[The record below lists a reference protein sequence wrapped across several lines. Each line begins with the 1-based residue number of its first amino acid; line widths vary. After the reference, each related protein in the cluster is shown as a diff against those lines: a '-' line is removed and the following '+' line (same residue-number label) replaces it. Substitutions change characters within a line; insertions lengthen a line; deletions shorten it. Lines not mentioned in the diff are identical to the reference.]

1 MEKYPINWGPSPFF
15 WVRPHFFGAI
25 FFTCT
30 ATISRKIRGL
40 VIRFCGWRSCAC
52 IVFNSIAP
60 TMPNWLLPEY
70 IADVLP
76 SEARKIEELRRLML
90 DNFRLYGY
98 ELVMPPMLEYVESLL
113 TGAGADTD
121 LRTFK
126 LVDQISGRMLGLRAD
141 MTTQVARID
150 AHLLNRA
157 TVTRLCY
164 AGSVLHTRPSGL
176 HSTREPFQIG
186 AEIYGH
192 AGLEADAEIQELAL
206 GSLALAGFS
215 DVRLDLTH
223 VGVLRAILAQDPAAT
238 KDYEAIVT
246 LLRGKDV
253 PGLQQQTAKYN
264 ETTRAALLALPNLY
278 GDVEVLKRARE
289 VLPAL
294 PGITHALAELAALA
308 ASAIGRADVAIDL
321 ADLRGY
327 QYESGAM
334 FALYVPGLPNAVA
347 RGGRYDHVGEAFGRA
362 RPATGFSLDLREL
375 ARLLPTAERKHS
387 IRAPWGNAPELK
399 EKIAE
404 LRKSGEV
411 VIQSLPGHNDEQD
424 EFECDRALVLD
435 ESGSNWIL
443 KNLG

>member
-1 MEKYPINWGPSPFF
+1 
-15 WVRPHFFGAI
+15 
-25 FFTCT
+25 
-30 ATISRKIRGL
+30 
-40 VIRFCGWRSCAC
+40 
-52 IVFNSIAP
+52 
-60 TMPNWLLPEY
+60 MPNWLLPEY

-90 DNFRLYGY
+90 DNFRRYGY
-98 ELVMPPMLEYVESLL
+98 ELVMPPLLEYVESLM

-176 HSTREPFQIG
+176 HATREPFQIG

-206 GSLALAGFS
+206 GSLALAGFT

-223 VGVLRAILAQDPAAT
+223 VGVLHAILEQDPAAK
-238 KDYEAIVT
+238 KDYEAIVQ

-253 PGLQQQTAKYN
+253 PGLQQQTASYN
-264 ETTRAALLALPNLY
+264 DTTRAALLALPNLY

-289 VLPAL
+289 ELPAL

-387 IRAPWGNAPELK
+387 IRAPWGNASELK

-404 LRKSGEV
+404 LRKAGEV

-443 KNLG
+443 KNLGTL

>member
-1 MEKYPINWGPSPFF
+1 
-15 WVRPHFFGAI
+15 
-25 FFTCT
+25 
-30 ATISRKIRGL
+30 
-40 VIRFCGWRSCAC
+40 
-52 IVFNSIAP
+52 
-60 TMPNWLLPEY
+60 MPNWLLPEY

-98 ELVMPPMLEYVESLL
+98 ELVMPPLMEYVESLM

-176 HSTREPFQIG
+176 HATREPFQIG

-206 GSLALAGFS
+206 ASLSLAGFT
-215 DVRLDLTH
+215 DMRLDLTH
-223 VGVLRAILAQDPAAT
+223 VGVLHAILEQDPAAK
-238 KDYEAIVT
+238 KDYDAIVA

-253 PGLQQQTAKYN
+253 PGLQQQTAKYS
-264 ETTRAALLALPNLY
+264 EATRAALLALPSLY
-278 GDVEVLKRARE
+278 GDVDVLKRARD

>member
-1 MEKYPINWGPSPFF
+1 
-15 WVRPHFFGAI
+15 
-25 FFTCT
+25 
-30 ATISRKIRGL
+30 
-40 VIRFCGWRSCAC
+40 
-52 IVFNSIAP
+52 
-60 TMPNWLLPEY
+60 MPNWLLPEY

-98 ELVMPPMLEYVESLL
+98 ELVMPPMLEYVESLM

-176 HSTREPFQIG
+176 HSTREPYQIG

-206 GSLALAGFS
+206 GSLTLAGFT
-215 DVRLDLTH
+215 DLRLDLTH
-223 VGVLRAILAQDPAAT
+223 VGVLRAILAQDAAAT
-238 KDYEAIVT
+238 RDYDAIVA

-253 PGLQQQTAKYN
+253 PGLQQQTANYN

-278 GDVEVLKRARE
+278 GDVDVLKRARE

-308 ASAIGRADVAIDL
+308 ASAIGRAEVAIDL

-334 FALYVPGLPNAVA
+334 FALYLPGLPNAVA

-399 EKIAE
+399 EKSPSCASPAK
-404 LRKSGEV
+404 L
-411 VIQSLPGHNDEQD
+411 
-424 EFECDRALVLD
+424 
-435 ESGSNWIL
+435 
-443 KNLG
+443 

>member
-1 MEKYPINWGPSPFF
+1 
-15 WVRPHFFGAI
+15 
-25 FFTCT
+25 
-30 ATISRKIRGL
+30 
-40 VIRFCGWRSCAC
+40 
-52 IVFNSIAP
+52 
-60 TMPNWLLPEY
+60 MPNWLLPEN

-98 ELVMPPMLEYVESLL
+98 ELVMPPLLEYLESLM
-113 TGAGADTD
+113 TGAGKDTD

-126 LVDQISGRMLGLRAD
+126 LVDQLSGRMLGLRAD

-157 TVTRLCY
+157 TVTRLSY

-176 HSTREPFQIG
+176 HATREPLQIG

-206 GSLALAGFS
+206 ASLALAGFDS
-215 DVRLDLTH
+215 VRLDLSH
-223 VGVLRAILAQDPAAT
+223 VGLLRAIIAQDAAAVR
-238 KDYEAIVT
+238 DEAALYT
-246 LLRGKDV
+246 LLRAKDA
-253 PGLQQQTAKYN
+253 PGLRALTASYDVV
-264 ETTRAALLALPNLY
+264 TRDALLALPNLY
-278 GDVEVLKRARE
+278 GDIDVLARARE
-289 VLPAL
+289 VLPPL
-294 PGITHALAELAALA
+294 PGVLKALAELAALA
-308 ASAIGRADVAIDL
+308 GSAMGRAEVAIDL

-387 IRAPWGNAPELK
+387 IRAPWGSAPELK

-404 LRKSGEV
+404 LRKAGEV
-411 VIQSLPGHNDEQD
+411 VIQSMPGHSNEQD
-424 EFECDRALVLD
+424 EFECDRVLVLAD
-435 ESGSNWIL
+435 NGSSWIL

>member
-1 MEKYPINWGPSPFF
+1 
-15 WVRPHFFGAI
+15 
-25 FFTCT
+25 
-30 ATISRKIRGL
+30 
-40 VIRFCGWRSCAC
+40 
-52 IVFNSIAP
+52 
-60 TMPNWLLPEY
+60 MPNWLLPEN

-98 ELVMPPMLEYVESLL
+98 ELVMPPMLEYLESLL
-113 TGAGADTD
+113 TGAGQDTD

-126 LVDQISGRMLGLRAD
+126 LVDQLSGRMLGLRAD

-157 TVTRLCY
+157 SVTRLCY

-176 HSTREPFQIG
+176 HATREPLQIG

-206 GSLALAGFS
+206 ASLALAGFAE
-215 DVRLDLTH
+215 VRLDLSH
-223 VGVLRAILAQDPAAT
+223 AGLLRAIIMEDAAARRDET
-238 KDYEAIVT
+238 ALYA
-246 LLRGKDV
+246 LLRAKDT
-253 PGLQQQTAKYN
+253 PGLRALTASYGPV
-264 ETTRAALLALPNLY
+264 TRQALLDLPGLYGDIDVLARARAALP
-278 GDVEVLKRARE
+278 D
-289 VLPAL
+289 L
-294 PGITHALAELAALA
+294 PGVNKALAELAALA
-308 ASAIGRADVAIDL
+308 GSALGRAEVAIDL

-334 FALYVPGLPNAVA
+334 FALYVPGLPNAVV

-404 LRKSGEV
+404 LRKAGEV
-411 VIQSLPGHNDEQD
+411 VIQSMPGHGNEQD
-424 EFECDRALVLD
+424 EFECDRALVLAD
-435 ESGSNWIL
+435 NGGSWIL
-443 KNLG
+443 KILG

>member
-1 MEKYPINWGPSPFF
+1 M
-15 WVRPHFFGAI
+15 
-25 FFTCT
+25 
-30 ATISRKIRGL
+30 
-40 VIRFCGWRSCAC
+40 
-52 IVFNSIAP
+52 P
-60 TMPNWLLPEY
+60 TWLLPEN

-90 DNFRLYGY
+90 DTFRTYGY

-113 TGAGADTD
+113 AGAGQDTD
-121 LRTFK
+121 SKTFK
-126 LVDQISGRMLGLRAD
+126 LVDSMSGRLLGLRAD

-150 AHLLNRA
+150 AHLLNRD

-164 AGSVLHTRPSGL
+164 AGTVLHTRPSGL
-176 HSTREPFQIG
+176 HATREQLQIG

-206 GSLALAGFS
+206 ASLALAGFEQP
-215 DVRLDLTH
+215 RLDLSH
-223 VGVLRAILAQDPAAT
+223 AGVLRAILAEDPAA
-238 KDYEAIVT
+238 KRDEQ
-246 LLRGKDV
+246 LLHGLLKAKDV
-253 PGLQQQTAKYN
+253 PGIDEASQHYASA
-264 ETTRAALLALPNLY
+264 TRSALMALPNLY
-278 GDVEVLKRARE
+278 GDIDVLTRAKD

-294 PGITHALAELAALA
+294 PGITRALAELAALA
-308 ASAIGRADVAIDL
+308 GAIGGRAQIAIDL

-375 ARLLPTAERKHS
+375 ARLLPTAERKHA
-387 IRAPWGNAPELK
+387 IRAPWGNAPELR

-404 LRKSGEV
+404 LRKAGEV
-411 VIQSLPGHNDEQD
+411 VIQSMPGHENVQD
-424 EFECDRALVLD
+424 EFECDRVLVL
-435 ESGSNWIL
+435 EQGNWIL

>member
-1 MEKYPINWGPSPFF
+1 
-15 WVRPHFFGAI
+15 
-25 FFTCT
+25 
-30 ATISRKIRGL
+30 
-40 VIRFCGWRSCAC
+40 
-52 IVFNSIAP
+52 
-60 TMPNWLLPEY
+60 MPNWLLPEY

-98 ELVMPPMLEYVESLL
+98 ELVMPPLLEYVESLM

-176 HSTREPFQIG
+176 HATREPFQIG

-206 GSLALAGFS
+206 GSLALAGFTE
-215 DVRLDLTH
+215 VRLDLTH
-223 VGVLRAILAQDPAAT
+223 VGVLHAILEQDPAAK
-238 KDYEAIVT
+238 KDYEAIVQ

-289 VLPAL
+289 ALPAL

-362 RPATGFSLDLREL
+362 RPATGFSMDLREL

-404 LRKSGEV
+404 LRKAGEV
-411 VIQSLPGHNDEQD
+411 VIQSLPGHDNEQD